1 MDEITKQRI
10 EKMFPTLDERALRRY
25 LAIEAQGM
33 GNGGITAV
41 SKLTGVSRTTI
52 TKGIKELSNESD
64 EKMIRIRKTG
74 GGRKKAVDK
83 QENLSDELEKLLE
96 SSTVGNP
103 ENPLKWTAKSLR
115 KLSKVLEEKGFDVS
129 YKTVGEI
136 LINLGYRLQM
146 NKKCLQNGKAHP
158 DRNEQFEFIN
168 NKTILFMSEKEPVIS
183 VDTKKKEIIGNF
195 KNEGRD
201 YHKKGEAI
209 KVLNHDFLIKELG
222 KVNPYGVY
230 DISHNKGFIN
240 LGTSSDT
247 SEFAVESVRRWFNS
261 IGINN
266 YPNASKLYI
275 NCDSGGSNGYRIKL
289 WKIELQKL
297 ANELNIEIHVSHFP
311 PGTSKWNKI
320 EHRLFCYISKS
331 WRGKPLIS
339 IEATV
344 DLIGATTTTKG
355 LTVDCV
361 VDTNEYEKGINVSD
375 EEFNKIN
382 IKKDDFHGE
391 WNYIIKPV

>member
-1 MDEITKQRI
+1 MDEVTKVRI

-25 LAIEAQGM
+25 LAIEAQGI
-33 GNGGITAV
+33 GKGGITAV

-52 TKGIKELSNESD
+52 TKGINELSIETD
-64 EKMIRIRKTG
+64 EKMVRIRKSG

-83 QENLSDELEKLLE
+83 HKNLSEELEKLLE
-96 SSTVGNP
+96 NSTVGNP
-103 ENPLKWTAKSLR
+103 ANPLKWTAKSLR
-115 KLSKVLEEKGFDVS
+115 KLSSILEGKGYEVS
-129 YKTVGEI
+129 HKTVGEI
-136 LINLGYRLQM
+136 LINLGYSLQM
-146 NKKCLQNGKAHP
+146 NKKCLQNGEAHP

-168 NKTILFMSEKEPVIS
+168 NKAKLFMCEKEPVIS
-183 VDTKKKEIIGNF
+183 IDTKKKEIIGNF

-209 KVLNHDFLIKELG
+209 KVLDHDFLIKELG

-230 DISHNKGFIN
+230 DITNNKGFIN

-247 SEFAVESVRRWFNS
+247 SEFAVESIRRWYYS
-261 IGINN
+261 IGLKY
-266 YPNASKLYI
+266 YPNARKIYI
-275 NCDSGGSNGYRIKL
+275 NCDCGGSNSYRVKL
-289 WKIELQKL
+289 WKTELQKL
-297 ANELNIEIHVSHFP
+297 ADELNIEIHVSHFP

-331 WRGKPLIS
+331 WRGKPLLS

-355 LTVDCV
+355 LTVDCI
-361 VDTNEYEKGINVSD
+361 VDTNKYEKGINVSK
-375 EEFNKIN
+375 EEFDNIN
-382 IKKDDFHGE
+382 IEREDFHGE
-391 WNYIIKPV
+391 WNYTIKPN